1 MLKNRWSKSLAREG
15 EHSASSLPPGEV
27 WGMHPQSFDLAL
39 HLKAGSRW
47 EGGKEG
53 IRWEEPSLM
62 TWVLLWRARSSD
74 ISSRAA
80 QETNLP
86 GARHK
91 WTGGDLGGRVV
102 EGFAEA
108 WGYHEITPEKIQM

>member
-1 MLKNRWSKSLAREG
+1 
-15 EHSASSLPPGEV
+15 
-27 WGMHPQSFDLAL
+27 
-39 HLKAGSRW
+39 
-47 EGGKEG
+47 
-53 IRWEEPSLM
+53 M

-108 WGYHEITPEKIQM
+108 